1 MSDIATGSCGFI
13 LGMLTCWFITQPLI
27 RAMDAQYQDAK
38 SAGERYWKW
47 RCDAWEV
54 THRYMAAVKVLA
66 EHAPDHVNEKVLAIL
81 RGEQEASQ

>member
-1 MSDIATGSCGFI
+1 MSDIAMVSCGFI
-13 LGMLTCWFITQPLI
+13 LGMLVCWFITQPFI
-27 RAMDAQYQDAK
+27 RAMDEQYQHAK

-47 RCDAWEV
+47 RCDAWE
-54 THRYMAAVKVLA
+54 TANRYIEATKLLA